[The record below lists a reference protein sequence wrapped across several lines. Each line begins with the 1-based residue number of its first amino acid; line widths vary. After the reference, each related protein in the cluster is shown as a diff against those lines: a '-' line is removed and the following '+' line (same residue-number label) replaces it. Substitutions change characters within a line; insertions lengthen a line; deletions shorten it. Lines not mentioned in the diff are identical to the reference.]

1 MIRFYK
7 YVFIAALMLCAP
19 YAYGTP
25 GETLQEV
32 TLTRVLTSTSNHHPQ
47 VQAALAA
54 LDGAKGTLLSA
65 QGGFDPTISLN
76 GQWYGSGYYDGSRA
90 FSSEL
95 SIPLETASSNLF
107 VGGRN
112 SRGEFPIYEDQ
123 YKTLRDGEVGAGIRL
138 SLLRGNLIDRRRT
151 DLAVGEL
158 QLEQQEQELQA
169 VELFLQQEAALAFWE
184 WSVRKHQIRVFQELL
199 EVSERRQSQFEEQV
213 KLGQL
218 ARIEALDNSRTILNR
233 REKLLEQE
241 QTFQQA
247 AQKLSLFLRD
257 ESGDPVYASEDMKS
271 VLPQPLKVIPE
282 YRAKLEKAIKERPD
296 IKALTTQLETLERER
311 SLLENNLLPA
321 LDLETAV
328 TRDYGEGDAS
338 REGTEW
344 KGMLTFEVPL
354 YRRTAKGKLGEV
366 NARIRETRQELRLIR
381 DRLRAL
387 SRSLLEILERSY
399 SQYQVL
405 KDDVSITKEL
415 EEGEFEKFQ
424 AGASNLMLVAMRE
437 LTTAGV
443 RQQKLD
449 SLLTNRAAFLQL
461 VALVGEQESFG
472 KQ

>member
-1 MIRFYK
+1 MIRFYRC
-7 YVFIAALMLCAP
+7 VFVVSLTLCAVC
-19 YAYGTP
+19 AYSLP
-25 GETLQEV
+25 REQIQEV
-32 TLTRVLTSTSNHHPQ
+32 TLTRVLTGASNHHPQ
-47 VQAALAA
+47 IQAAIAA
-54 LDGAKGTLLSA
+54 LDGAEGRLLSA
-65 QGGFDPTISLN
+65 QGGFDPKIALS

-107 VGGRN
+107 VGARN
-112 SRGEFPIYEDQ
+112 SRGEFPVYEDQ
-123 YKTLRDGEVGAGIRL
+123 YRTLRDGEVGAGIRL
-138 SLLRGNLIDRRRT
+138 SLLRGNRIDRRRT

-158 QLEQQEQELQA
+158 QLEQQEQELRA

-184 WSVRKHQIRVFQELL
+184 WSIRKHQIKIFQELL

-213 KLGQL
+213 QLGQL

-241 QTFQQA
+241 QKFQRA
-247 AQKLSLFLRD
+247 AQKLSLFFRD
-257 ESGDPVYASEDMKS
+257 ESGNPVFASEDTKS
-271 VLPQPLKVIPE
+271 VLPHPLKNIPDFRE
-282 YRAKLEKAIKERPD
+282 KLERAINKRPD
-296 IKALTTQLETLERER
+296 IQALTTKIEKLERER
-311 SLLENNLLPA
+311 SLFENNLLPE
-321 LDLETAV
+321 LDLETSV
-328 TRDYGEGDAS
+328 TRDYGEGDTS

-354 YRRTAKGKLGEV
+354 YRRTAKGKLREV
-366 NARIRETRQELRLIR
+366 NGKIRETRQELRLIR
-381 DRLRAL
+381 DRLQAF
-387 SRSLLEILERSY
+387 SQSLLEILERSY

-405 KDDVSITKEL
+405 KDEVSITKEL

-461 VALVGEQESFG
+461 IALVGEQESFG
-472 KQ
+472 RP